1 MAVRNIVRI
10 DEDKCDGCGSC
21 VIACAEGAIEI
32 RDGKAAIIKESYCD
46 GLGACLGECP
56 RGALTIEQRDVEGFD
71 ETAVKAHLTR
81 VQGRETQQHSKPFP
95 VHGCPGA
102 RALQLPE
109 RGVMPLEER
118 RVQAGS
124 ALRNWPV
131 QIHLLPVR
139 APFFHQADILV
150 AGDCLPFAMG
160 DFHRRLLTGTTLAV
174 GCPKLDDA
182 AAYVN
187 KLAQIFN
194 QNDIRSVKI
203 AYMEVP
209 CCAGL
214 VRIVKKA
221 LEASGRAI
229 PLSMV
234 KVGIQGEILQES
246 EEEAL
251 GSTR

>member
-1 MAVRNIVRI
+1 MAVRNIVKI
-10 DEDKCDGCGSC
+10 DEEKCDGCGNC
-21 VIACAEGAIEI
+21 VIACAEGAMEI
-32 RDGKAAIIKESYCD
+32 RDGKAAIIKQSYCD

-56 RGALTIEQRDVEGFD
+56 KGALTIEQRDVEAFD
-71 ETAVKAHLTR
+71 EEAVKAHLAR
-81 VQGRETQQHSKPFP
+81 MKGRETQDHEPLP
-95 VHGCPGA
+95 GDGCPGA
-102 RALQLPE
+102 RALHLPE
-109 RGVMPLEER
+109 RRAPLPAEEKESR
-118 RVQAGS
+118 AGS

-139 APFFHQADILV
+139 APFFDKADVLV

-160 DFHRRLLTGTTLAV
+160 DFHRRLLPGTTLAV

-182 AAYVN
+182 AAYGN
-187 KLAQIFN
+187 KLAQIFS

-221 LEASGRAI
+221 VEATGKTIRVST
-229 PLSMV
+229 V
-234 KVGIQGEILQES
+234 KVGIRGEVLEES
-246 EEEAL
+246 E
-251 GSTR
+251 

>member
-10 DEDKCDGCGSC
+10 DEEKCDGCGNC

-32 RDGKAAIIKESYCD
+32 RDGKAVIIKQSYCD

-56 RGALTIEQRDVEGFD
+56 KGALTIEQRDVEAFD
-71 ETAVKAHLTR
+71 EEAVKAHLAR
-81 VQGRETQQHSKPFP
+81 VQGRERQHHEPLP
-95 VHGCPGA
+95 VHGCRGA
-102 RALQLPE
+102 RALDLPE
-109 RGVMPLEER
+109 QGALPAEER
-118 RVQAGS
+118 GTRARS

-139 APFFHQADILV
+139 APFFDQADVLV

-160 DFHRRLLTGTTLAV
+160 DFHKRLLPGTTLAV

-221 LEASGRAI
+221 VEASGKTI
-229 PLSMV
+229 PVSTV
-234 KVGIQGEILQES
+234 KVGIRGEVLEES
-246 EEEAL
+246 E
-251 GSTR
+251 

>member
-1 MAVRNIVRI
+1 MAMRNIVRI
-10 DEDKCDGCGSC
+10 DEKKCDGCGNC

-32 RDGKAAIIKESYCD
+32 RDGKAVIIKEGYCD

-56 RGALTIEQRDVEGFD
+56 RGALAIEQRDVESFD
-71 ETAVKAHLTR
+71 EEAVKAHLAR
-81 VQGRETQQHSKPFP
+81 VQGRERQHDKPVAVP
-95 VHGCPGA
+95 GCPGA

-109 RGVMPLEER
+109 RGAMPTEEGR
-118 RVQAGS
+118 AQAGS

-139 APFFHQADILV
+139 APFFDQADILV

-160 DFHRRLLTGTTLAV
+160 DFHRRLLPATTLAV

-182 AAYVN
+182 ATYVN

-194 QNDIRSVKI
+194 QNNIRSVKI

-214 VRIVKKA
+214 VRIVEKA
-221 LEASGRAI
+221 LEASGKAI
-229 PLSMV
+229 PVRMV
-234 KVGIQGEILQES
+234 KVSIQGEILEES
-246 EEEAL
+246 
-251 GSTR
+251 

>member
-1 MAVRNIVRI
+1 MAMRNIVRI
-10 DEDKCDGCGSC
+10 DEEKCDGCGNC
-21 VIACAEGAIEI
+21 VIGCAEGAIEI
-32 RDGKAAIIKESYCD
+32 RDGKAVIIKESYCD
-46 GLGACLGECP
+46 GLGACIGECP
-56 RGALTIEQRDVEGFD
+56 RGALTIETRDAEAFD
-71 ETAVKAHLTR
+71 EEAVKAHLAT
-81 VQGRETQQHSKPFP
+81 VRERERRPDKPLP
-95 VHGCPGA
+95 DRSCPGA
-102 RALQLPE
+102 RVLHLPG
-109 RGVMPLEER
+109 RGEPVAGRR

-139 APFFHQADILV
+139 APFFDQADVLV

-160 DFHRRLLTGTTLAV
+160 DFHERLLAETTLAV

-182 AAYVN
+182 ASYVN

-221 LEASGRAI
+221 VEASGKAI
-229 PLSMV
+229 PVSTV
-234 KVGIQGEILQES
+234 KVGIRGDVLEES
-246 EEEAL
+246 EQPRDAET
-251 GSTR
+251 G